1 MSKKETAA
9 PLRVDLY
16 IRVSGQ
22 EQAIK
27 GLSLEAQQENL
38 EEYARERG
46 WVIVGTYIDAAKTAR
61 KRMYKRTNFLR
72 MLEDVKQDK
81 VDLILFTR
89 LDRWFRSVADYYKVM
104 EILDAHNCGW
114 LTTQEQ
120 YDTTTAGG
128 RLYINLR
135 LSIAQNEADL
145 CGERIGVVLDSKVK
159 HGTVVSGKIPF
170 GYRINKEKRLEIVPQ
185 DAAIILDAFE
195 HYRSSVSVRA
205 TAAYIQLTYGL
216 NWDNIRCRRN
226 LCQTLYIGHYE
237 SNGRVNPNFCPP
249 IVPRD
254 LYDDVQKL
262 LSNNTKANPTGRV
275 FLFTSLLICAECGHR
290 LAGLQTGYGPYYRCP
305 QHYSRRTCGHKKQIR
320 ETAVEEW
327 LFTFLGDELEKQR
340 LEWEVKEARRK
351 QAAASVDRAAIR
363 RKLSRLKELYVN
375 EMIDLEEYRRDYE
388 LYTTQLAERT
398 APSAEEERPN
408 FEAIEAILETGFR
421 KIYDGLER
429 EEKRTLWRSVIKE
442 IHVDKEWQIT
452 RISFYRCSYTNDT

>member
-1 MSKKETAA
+1 MGKNEVA
-9 PLRVDLY
+9 PLRVALY
-16 IRVSGQ
+16 VRVSGQ

-27 GLSLEAQQENL
+27 GLSLEAQQESL

-46 WVIVGTYIDAAKTAR
+46 WVIVGVYIDAAKTAR
-61 KRMYKRTNFLR
+61 KSLGKRTNFLR
-72 MLEDVKQDK
+72 MLESVKQDN

-170 GYRINKEKRLEIVPQ
+170 GYRINEEKRLEVVPEN
-185 DAAIILDAFE
+185 AAIILDPFE
-195 HYRSSVSVRA
+195 HYRSTVSVRA
-205 TAAYIQLTYGL
+205 TAAYIQRTYGL
-216 NWDNIRCRRN
+216 NWDNVRCRRN
-226 LCQTLYIGHYE
+226 LVQTLYIGHYE

-305 QHYSRRTCGHKKQIR
+305 QHYSRRTCDHKKQIR
-320 ETAVEEW
+320 ETTIEEW
-327 LFTFLGDELEKQR
+327 LFTFLGDELKKQR
-340 LEWEVKEARRK
+340 LEWDIKEARRR
-351 QAAASVDRAAIR
+351 QTAAAIDRAAIH

-388 LYTTQLAERT
+388 LYTAQLAERT

-408 FEAIEAILETGFR
+408 FEAVEAILASGFR

-442 IHVDKEWQIT
+442 IRVDKERQIT
-452 RISFYRCSYTNDT
+452 GTSFL

>member
-1 MSKKETAA
+1 MVKNEAA
-9 PLRVDLY
+9 PLRAALY
-16 IRVSGQ
+16 VRVSGQ

-27 GLSLEAQQENL
+27 GLSLEAQQESL

-46 WVIVGTYIDAAKTAR
+46 WVIVGVYIDAAKTAR
-61 KRMYKRTNFLR
+61 KSLGKRTNFLR
-72 MLEDVKQDK
+72 MLESVKQDK

-104 EILDAHNCGW
+104 EILDAHHCGW

-120 YDTTTAGG
+120 YDTTMAGG

-170 GYRINKEKRLEIVPQ
+170 GYRINEEKRLEIVPEN
-185 DAAIILDAFE
+185 AAIILDTFE
-195 HYRSSVSVRA
+195 HYRSTVSVRA
-205 TAAYIQLTYGL
+205 TAAYIQRTYGL

-290 LAGLQTGYGPYYRCP
+290 LAGLQTGYGPYYRFP
-305 QHYSRRTCGHKKQIR
+305 QHYSRRTCDHKKQIR
-320 ETAVEEW
+320 ENAVEEW
-327 LFTFLGDELEKQR
+327 LLTFLGDELKKQR
-340 LEWEVKEARRK
+340 LEWDIKEARRR
-351 QAAASVDRAAIR
+351 QTAAAIDRAAIR

-388 LYTTQLAERT
+388 LYTAQLAERT

-408 FEAIEAILETGFR
+408 FEAVEAILASGFR

-442 IHVDKEWQIT
+442 ICVDKERQIT
-452 RISFYRCSYTNDT
+452 GISFL

>member
-1 MSKKETAA
+1 MTKKETAA
-9 PLRVDLY
+9 PLHVDLY

-27 GLSLEAQQENL
+27 GLSLEAQQEAL

-46 WVIVGTYIDAAKTAR
+46 WVIVGVYIDAAKTAR
-61 KRMYKRTNFLR
+61 KRLGKRTNFLR

-145 CGERIGVVLDSKVK
+145 CGERIGAVLDSKVK
-159 HGTVVSGKIPF
+159 HGTAVCGKIPF
-170 GYRINKEKRLEIVPQ
+170 GYRINEEKRLEIVPEN
-185 DAAIILDAFE
+185 AAIIHDAFE
-195 HYRSSVSVRA
+195 HYRSCVSLRS
-205 TAAYIQLTYGL
+205 TAAYIRQTYGL
-216 NWDNIRCRRN
+216 DWDNIRCRRN

-237 SNGRVNPNFCPP
+237 SNGRMNPNFCPP

-254 LYDDVQKL
+254 LYDTVQKL

-290 LAGLQTGYGPYYRCP
+290 LAGIRTSGYCYYRCP
-305 QHYSRRTCGHKKQIR
+305 QYCSRQTCTHKKQIR
-320 ETAVEEW
+320 EDAIEQW
-327 LFTFLGDELEKQR
+327 LFSFLGDELEKQR
-340 LEWEVKEARRK
+340 LEWDIKEAQRK
-351 QAAASVDRAAIR
+351 QTSTAVDRAAAR
-363 RKLSRLKELYVN
+363 RKLSRLKELYLN
-375 EMIDLEEYRRDYE
+375 EIIDLEEYRRDYE
-388 LYTTQLAERT
+388 LYNAQLTEHI
-398 APSAEEERPN
+398 APAAEEERPN
-408 FEAIEAILETGFR
+408 FEAVETILSKDFR
-421 KIYDGLER
+421 CIYDSFEP

-442 IHVDKEWQIT
+442 IHVNKERQIT
-452 RISFYRCSYTNDT
+452 GVVFL

>member
-1 MSKKETAA
+1 MSKKEAAA

-46 WVIVGTYIDAAKTAR
+46 WVIVGVYIDAAKTAR
-61 KRMYKRTNFLR
+61 KRLGKRTNFLR

-145 CGERIGVVLDSKVK
+145 CGERFGVVLDSKVK

-170 GYRINKEKRLEIVPQ
+170 GYRINEEKRLEIVPQ

-262 LSNNTKANPTGRV
+262 LSNNTKANP
-275 FLFTSLLICAECGHR
+275 
-290 LAGLQTGYGPYYRCP
+290 CP

-442 IHVDKEWQIT
+442 IHVDKERQIT
-452 RISFYRCSYTNDT
+452 RISFL

>member
-262 LSNNTKANPTGRV
+262 LSNNTKANP
-275 FLFTSLLICAECGHR
+275 
-290 LAGLQTGYGPYYRCP
+290 CP

-388 LYTTQLAERT
+388 LYTPQLAERT

-408 FEAIEAILETGFR
+408 FETIEAILETGFR

-442 IHVDKEWQIT
+442 IHVDKERQIT
-452 RISFYRCSYTNDT
+452 RISFL

>member
-262 LSNNTKANPTGRV
+262 LSNNTKANP
-275 FLFTSLLICAECGHR
+275 
-290 LAGLQTGYGPYYRCP
+290 CP

-408 FEAIEAILETGFR
+408 FETIEAILETGFR

-429 EEKRTLWRSVIKE
+429 EEKRTLWRSVI
-442 IHVDKEWQIT
+442 
-452 RISFYRCSYTNDT
+452 N

>member
-205 TAAYIQLTYGL
+205 TAAYIQRTYGL

-262 LSNNTKANPTGRV
+262 LSNNTKANP
-275 FLFTSLLICAECGHR
+275 
-290 LAGLQTGYGPYYRCP
+290 CP

-442 IHVDKEWQIT
+442 IHVDKERQIT
-452 RISFYRCSYTNDT
+452 RISFL

>member
-9 PLRVDLY
+9 TLRVDLY

-262 LSNNTKANPTGRV
+262 LSNNTKANP
-275 FLFTSLLICAECGHR
+275 
-290 LAGLQTGYGPYYRCP
+290 CP

-442 IHVDKEWQIT
+442 IHVDKERQIT
-452 RISFYRCSYTNDT
+452 RISFL

>member
-1 MSKKETAA
+1 MTKKETAA

-27 GLSLEAQQENL
+27 GLSLEAQQEDL
-38 EEYARERG
+38 EEYAKERG
-46 WVIVGTYIDAAKTAR
+46 WVIVGVYIDAAKTAR
-61 KRMYKRTNFLR
+61 KRLGKRTNFLR
-72 MLEDVKQDK
+72 M
-81 VDLILFTR
+81 
-89 LDRWFRSVADYYKVM
+89 
-104 EILDAHNCGW
+104 LDAHNCGW

-170 GYRINKEKRLEIVPQ
+170 GYRINEEKRLEIVPQ

-205 TAAYIQLTYGL
+205 TAAYIRQTYGL
-216 NWDNIRCRRN
+216 NWDNVRCRRN

-237 SNGRVNPNFCPP
+237 SNGRVNSNFCPP

-290 LAGLQTGYGPYYRCP
+290 LAGIRNGQYCYYRCP
-305 QHYSRRTCGHKKQIR
+305 QHYGRGTCIHKKQIR
-320 ETAVEEW
+320 EKAVEAW
-327 LFTFLGDELEKQR
+327 LFSFLGDELEKQR
-340 LEWEVKEARRK
+340 LEWEIKEAKRK
-351 QAAASVDRAAIR
+351 QAAASIDRAAVR
-363 RKLSRLKELYVN
+363 RKLTRLKELYVA
-375 EMIDLEEYRRDYE
+375 EMIDLDEYRRDYE
-388 LYTTQLAERT
+388 LYTAQLDERP
-398 APSAEEERPN
+398 AVLVREERPN
-408 FEAIEAILETGFR
+408 FEAVEAILAKGFR
-421 KIYDGLER
+421 SIYDSFEP
-429 EEKRTLWRSVIKE
+429 EEKRTLWRSAIKE
-442 IHVDKEWQIT
+442 IHVDKDLQIT
-452 RISFYRCSYTNDT
+452 RIVFL

>member
-388 LYTTQLAERT
+388 LYTAQLAERT
-398 APSAEEERPN
+398 APAAEEERPN
-408 FEAIEAILETGFR
+408 FEAVEAILANGFR

-442 IHVDKEWQIT
+442 IRVDKERQIT
-452 RISFYRCSYTNDT
+452 GIAFL

>member
-1 MSKKETAA
+1 MSKKEAAA

-262 LSNNTKANPTGRV
+262 LSNNTKANP
-275 FLFTSLLICAECGHR
+275 
-290 LAGLQTGYGPYYRCP
+290 CP

-442 IHVDKEWQIT
+442 IHVDKERQIT
-452 RISFYRCSYTNDT
+452 RISFL

>member
-1 MSKKETAA
+1 MGKNETAA

-27 GLSLEAQQENL
+27 GLSLEAQQEDL

-46 WVIVGTYIDAAKTAR
+46 WVIVGVYIDAAKTAR
-61 KRMYKRTNFLR
+61 KRLGKRTNFLR

-170 GYRINKEKRLEIVPQ
+170 GYRINEEKRLEVVPEN
-185 DAAIILDAFE
+185 AAIILDAFE
-195 HYRSSVSVRA
+195 HYRSTVSVRA
-205 TAAYIQLTYGL
+205 TAAYIQRTYGL
-216 NWDNIRCRRN
+216 NWDNVRCRRN
-226 LCQTLYIGHYE
+226 LVQSLYIGHYE

-290 LAGLQTGYGPYYRCP
+290 LAAIQTGYGPYYRCP
-305 QHYSRRTCGHKKQIR
+305 QHYSRRTCDHKKQIK
-320 ETAVEEW
+320 EAAVEEW
-327 LFTFLGDELEKQR
+327 LFTFLGDELKKQR
-340 LEWEVKEARRK
+340 LEWDIKEARRK
-351 QAAASVDRAAIR
+351 QAAVSIDRAAIR

-388 LYTTQLAERT
+388 LYTAQLAERT

-408 FEAIEAILETGFR
+408 FEAVEAILESGFR

-442 IHVDKEWQIT
+442 IRVDKERQIIG
-452 RISFYRCSYTNDT
+452 ISFL

>member
-1 MSKKETAA
+1 MGKNEVA
-9 PLRVDLY
+9 PLRVALY
-16 IRVSGQ
+16 VRVSGQ

-27 GLSLEAQQENL
+27 GLSLEAQQESL

-46 WVIVGTYIDAAKTAR
+46 WVIVGVYIDAAKTAR
-61 KRMYKRTNFLR
+61 KSLGKRTNFLR
-72 MLEDVKQDK
+72 MLESVKQDN

-120 YDTTTAGG
+120 YDTTSSGG

-170 GYRINKEKRLEIVPQ
+170 GYRINEEKRLEVVPEN
-185 DAAIILDAFE
+185 AAIILDAFE
-195 HYRSSVSVRA
+195 HYRSTVSVRA
-205 TAAYIQLTYGL
+205 TAAYIQRTYGL
-216 NWDNIRCRRN
+216 NWDNVRCRRN
-226 LCQTLYIGHYE
+226 LVQTLYIGHYE

-305 QHYSRRTCGHKKQIR
+305 QHYSRQTCDHKKQIR

-327 LFTFLGDELEKQR
+327 LFTFLGDELKKQR
-340 LEWEVKEARRK
+340 LEWDIKEARRR
-351 QAAASVDRAAIR
+351 QTAASIDRAAIR

-388 LYTTQLAERT
+388 LYTAQLAERT

-408 FEAIEAILETGFR
+408 FEAVEAILASGFR

-442 IHVDKEWQIT
+442 IRVDKERQIT
-452 RISFYRCSYTNDT
+452 GISFL

>member
-1 MSKKETAA
+1 MAKNETAA

-27 GLSLEAQQENL
+27 GLSLEAQQEDL

-46 WVIVGTYIDAAKTAR
+46 WVIVGVYIDAAKTAR
-61 KRMYKRTNFLR
+61 KRLGKRTNFLR

-104 EILDAHNCGW
+104 EILDAHKCGW

-170 GYRINKEKRLEIVPQ
+170 GYRINEEKRLEVVPQ

-195 HYRSSVSVRA
+195 HYRSTVSVRA
-205 TAAYIQLTYGL
+205 TAAYIQQTYGL
-216 NWDNIRCRRN
+216 NWDNVRCRRN

-290 LAGLQTGYGPYYRCP
+290 LAGIHTGYGAYYRC
-305 QHYSRRTCGHKKQIR
+305 RTYTERKTCPHKKHIK
-320 ETAVEEW
+320 EEAVEEW
-327 LFTFLGDELEKQR
+327 LFSFLGSELEKQR
-340 LEWEVKEARRK
+340 LEWEVKETQRK
-351 QAAASVDRAAIR
+351 QAAASLDRAAIR

-375 EMIDLEEYRRDYE
+375 EIIDLEEYRRDYE
-388 LYTTQLAERT
+388 LYTAQLAERT
-398 APSAEEERPN
+398 APAAEEERPN
-408 FEAIEAILETGFR
+408 FEAVEAILASGFR

-442 IHVDKEWQIT
+442 IRVDKERQIT
-452 RISFYRCSYTNDT
+452 GIAFL

>member
-262 LSNNTKANPTGRV
+262 LSNNTKANP
-275 FLFTSLLICAECGHR
+275 
-290 LAGLQTGYGPYYRCP
+290 CP

-375 EMIDLEEYRRDYE
+375 KMIDLEEYRRDYE

-442 IHVDKEWQIT
+442 IHVDKERQIT
-452 RISFYRCSYTNDT
+452 RIVFL

>member
-1 MSKKETAA
+1 MSKKEAAA

-205 TAAYIQLTYGL
+205 TAAYIQRTYGL

-327 LFTFLGDELEKQR
+327 LFTFLVDELEKQR

-442 IHVDKEWQIT
+442 IHVDKERQIT
-452 RISFYRCSYTNDT
+452 RISFL

>member
-1 MSKKETAA
+1 MGKNEVA
-9 PLRVDLY
+9 PLRVALY
-16 IRVSGQ
+16 VRVSGQ

-27 GLSLEAQQENL
+27 GLSLEAQQESL

-46 WVIVGTYIDAAKTAR
+46 WVIVGVYIDAAKTAR
-61 KRMYKRTNFLR
+61 KSLGKRTNFLR
-72 MLEDVKQDK
+72 MLESVKQDN

-170 GYRINKEKRLEIVPQ
+170 GYRINEEKRLEVVPEN
-185 DAAIILDAFE
+185 AAIILDAFE
-195 HYRSSVSVRA
+195 HYRSTVSVRA
-205 TAAYIQLTYGL
+205 TAAYIQRTYGL
-216 NWDNIRCRRN
+216 NWDNVRCRRN
-226 LCQTLYIGHYE
+226 LVQTLYIGHYE

-305 QHYSRRTCGHKKQIR
+305 QHYSRRTCDHKKQIR

-327 LFTFLGDELEKQR
+327 LFTFLGDELKKQR
-340 LEWEVKEARRK
+340 LEWDIKEARRR
-351 QAAASVDRAAIR
+351 QTAASIDRAAIR

-375 EMIDLEEYRRDYE
+375 EMIDLEEYRWDYE
-388 LYTTQLAERT
+388 LYTAQLAERT

-408 FEAIEAILETGFR
+408 FEAVEAILASGFR

-442 IHVDKEWQIT
+442 IRVDKERQIT
-452 RISFYRCSYTNDT
+452 GISFL

>member
-1 MSKKETAA
+1 MSKKEAAA

-46 WVIVGTYIDAAKTAR
+46 WVIVGVYIDAAKTAR
-61 KRMYKRTNFLR
+61 KRLGKRTNFLR

-262 LSNNTKANPTGRV
+262 LSNNTKANP
-275 FLFTSLLICAECGHR
+275 
-290 LAGLQTGYGPYYRCP
+290 CP

-442 IHVDKEWQIT
+442 IHVDKERQIT
-452 RISFYRCSYTNDT
+452 RISFL

>member
-1 MSKKETAA
+1 MSKKEAAA

-81 VDLILFTR
+81 VDLMLFTR

-170 GYRINKEKRLEIVPQ
+170 GYRINEEKRLEIVPQ

-205 TAAYIQLTYGL
+205 TAAYIQRTYGL

-327 LFTFLGDELEKQR
+327 LFTFLVDELEKQR

-442 IHVDKEWQIT
+442 IHVDKERQIT
-452 RISFYRCSYTNDT
+452 RISFL

>member
-1 MSKKETAA
+1 MRAA
-9 PLRVDLY
+9 LY

-46 WVIVGTYIDAAKTAR
+46 WAIVGIYIDAAKTAR
-61 KRMYKRTNFLR
+61 KRLGKRTEFLR

-104 EILDAHNCGW
+104 EVLEAHKCGW

-145 CGERIGVVLDSKVK
+145 CGERIGAVLDSKVK
-159 HGTVVSGKIPF
+159 HGTVVCGKIPF
-170 GYRINKEKRLEIVPQ
+170 GYRINEEKRLEIVPQ
-185 DAAIILDAFE
+185 DAAIILDAFK
-195 HYRSSVSVRA
+195 HYRATVSVRA
-205 TAAYIQLTYGL
+205 TAAYIRQTYGL
-216 NWDNIRCRRN
+216 NWDNVRCRRN
-226 LCQTLYIGHYE
+226 LCQTLYIGRYE
-237 SNGRVNPNFCPP
+237 SRGRVNAEFCPP
-249 IVPRD
+249 IVPKD

-290 LAGLQTGYGPYYRCP
+290 LAGIRNGHYCYYRC
-305 QHYSRRTCGHKKQIR
+305 RTYTERKTCPHKKQIK
-320 ETAVEEW
+320 EEEVEQW
-327 LFTFLGDELEKQR
+327 LFTFLGDELKNQR
-340 LEWEVKEARRK
+340 LEWDLKEIERK
-351 QAAASVDRAAIR
+351 HTAASIDRAAIR

-375 EMIDLEEYRRDYE
+375 EMIDFNEYRQDYE
-388 LYTTQLAERT
+388 LYMSQLAQQASPVVR
-398 APSAEEERPN
+398 EERPN
-408 FEAIEAILETGFR
+408 FEAVESILAKGFR
-421 KIYDGLER
+421 IIYDSFKP

-442 IHVDKEWQIT
+442 IHVDKERNIT
-452 RISFYRCSYTNDT
+452 GVVFL

>member
-1 MSKKETAA
+1 MGKNEVA
-9 PLRVDLY
+9 PLRVALY
-16 IRVSGQ
+16 VRVSGQ

-27 GLSLEAQQENL
+27 GLSLEAQQESL

-46 WVIVGTYIDAAKTAR
+46 WVIVGVYIDAAKTAR
-61 KRMYKRTNFLR
+61 KSLGKRTNFLR
-72 MLEDVKQDK
+72 MLESVKQDN

-170 GYRINKEKRLEIVPQ
+170 GYRINEEKRLEVVPEN
-185 DAAIILDAFE
+185 AAIILDPFE
-195 HYRSSVSVRA
+195 HYRSTVSVRA
-205 TAAYIQLTYGL
+205 TAAYIQRTYGL

-305 QHYSRRTCGHKKQIR
+305 QHYSRRTCDHKKQIR
-320 ETAVEEW
+320 ETTIEEW
-327 LFTFLGDELEKQR
+327 LFTFLGDELKKQR
-340 LEWEVKEARRK
+340 LEWDIKEARRR
-351 QAAASVDRAAIR
+351 QTAAAIDRAAIH

-388 LYTTQLAERT
+388 LYTAQLAERT

-408 FEAIEAILETGFR
+408 FEAVEAILASGFR

-429 EEKRTLWRSVIKE
+429 GEKRTLWRSVIKE
-442 IHVDKEWQIT
+442 IRVDKERQIT
-452 RISFYRCSYTNDT
+452 GISFL

>member
-1 MSKKETAA
+1 MGKNEVA
-9 PLRVDLY
+9 PLRVALY
-16 IRVSGQ
+16 VRVSGQ

-27 GLSLEAQQENL
+27 GLSLEAQQESL

-46 WVIVGTYIDAAKTAR
+46 WVIVGVYIDAAKTAR
-61 KRMYKRTNFLR
+61 KSLGKRTNFLR
-72 MLEDVKQDK
+72 MLESVKQDN

-170 GYRINKEKRLEIVPQ
+170 GYRINEEKRLEVVPEN
-185 DAAIILDAFE
+185 AAIILDPFE
-195 HYRSSVSVRA
+195 HYRSTVSVRA
-205 TAAYIQLTYGL
+205 TAAYIQRTYGL
-216 NWDNIRCRRN
+216 NWDNVRCRRN
-226 LCQTLYIGHYE
+226 LVQTLYIGHYE

-305 QHYSRRTCGHKKQIR
+305 QHYSRRTCDHKKQIR
-320 ETAVEEW
+320 ETTIEEW
-327 LFTFLGDELEKQR
+327 LFTFLGDELKKQR
-340 LEWEVKEARRK
+340 LEWDIKEARRR
-351 QAAASVDRAAIR
+351 QTAAAIDRAAIH

-388 LYTTQLAERT
+388 LYTAQLAERT

-408 FEAIEAILETGFR
+408 FEAVEAILASGFR

-429 EEKRTLWRSVIKE
+429 GEKRTLWRSVIKE
-442 IHVDKEWQIT
+442 IRVDKERQIT
-452 RISFYRCSYTNDT
+452 GISFL

>member
-81 VDLILFTR
+81 VDLMLFTR

-205 TAAYIQLTYGL
+205 TAAYIQRTYGL

-327 LFTFLGDELEKQR
+327 LFTFLVDELEKQR

-442 IHVDKEWQIT
+442 IHVDKERQIT
-452 RISFYRCSYTNDT
+452 RISFL

>member
-1 MSKKETAA
+1 MSKKEAAA

-81 VDLILFTR
+81 VDLMLFTR

-205 TAAYIQLTYGL
+205 TAAYIQRTYGL

-327 LFTFLGDELEKQR
+327 LFTFLVDELEKQR

-442 IHVDKEWQIT
+442 IHVDKERQIT
-452 RISFYRCSYTNDT
+452 RISFL

>member
-72 MLEDVKQDK
+72 ILEDVKQDK

-262 LSNNTKANPTGRV
+262 LSNNTKENP
-275 FLFTSLLICAECGHR
+275 
-290 LAGLQTGYGPYYRCP
+290 CP

-388 LYTTQLAERT
+388 LYTQLAERT

-442 IHVDKEWQIT
+442 IHVDKERQIT
-452 RISFYRCSYTNDT
+452 RISFL

>member
-1 MSKKETAA
+1 M
-9 PLRVDLY
+9 
-16 IRVSGQ
+16 
-22 EQAIK
+22 
-27 GLSLEAQQENL
+27 
-38 EEYARERG
+38 
-46 WVIVGTYIDAAKTAR
+46 IVGVYIDAAKTAR
-61 KRMYKRTNFLR
+61 KRLGKRTNFLR

-104 EILDAHNCGW
+104 EILDAHKCGW

-170 GYRINKEKRLEIVPQ
+170 GYRINEEKRLEVVPQ

-205 TAAYIQLTYGL
+205 TAAYIRQTYGL
-216 NWDNIRCRRN
+216 NWDNVRCRRN

-290 LAGLQTGYGPYYRCP
+290 LAGIHTGYGAYYRC
-305 QHYSRRTCGHKKQIR
+305 RTYTERKTCPHKKHIK
-320 ETAVEEW
+320 EEAVEEW
-327 LFTFLGDELEKQR
+327 LFSFLGNELEKQR
-340 LEWEVKEARRK
+340 LEWEVKEALRK
-351 QAAASVDRAAIR
+351 QAAASLDRAAIR

-388 LYTTQLAERT
+388 LYTAQLAERT
-398 APSAEEERPN
+398 APAAEEERPN
-408 FEAIEAILETGFR
+408 FEAVEAILANGFR

-442 IHVDKEWQIT
+442 IRVDKERQIT
-452 RISFYRCSYTNDT
+452 GIAFL

>member
-1 MSKKETAA
+1 MTKKETAA

-27 GLSLEAQQENL
+27 GLSLEAQQEDL
-38 EEYARERG
+38 EEYAKERG

-72 MLEDVKQDK
+72 MLEDVKHDK

-254 LYDDVQKL
+254 LYDDVQRNTAGTMNYTP
-262 LSNNTKANPTGRV
+262 LSLPSAPPLPPRRNAPTLR
-275 FLFTSLLICAECGHR
+275 
-290 LAGLQTGYGPYYRCP
+290 Q
-305 QHYSRRTCGHKKQIR
+305 SRRSLKP
-320 ETAVEEW
+320 
-327 LFTFLGDELEKQR
+327 
-340 LEWEVKEARRK
+340 
-351 QAAASVDRAAIR
+351 ASVKSMTAWSE
-363 RKLSRLKELYVN
+363 RKS
-375 EMIDLEEYRRDYE
+375 
-388 LYTTQLAERT
+388 
-398 APSAEEERPN
+398 APSGAP
-408 FEAIEAILETGFR
+408 
-421 KIYDGLER
+421 
-429 EEKRTLWRSVIKE
+429 
-442 IHVDKEWQIT
+442 
-452 RISFYRCSYTNDT
+452 

>member
-1 MSKKETAA
+1 MSKKEAAA

-46 WVIVGTYIDAAKTAR
+46 WVIVGVYIDAAKTAR
-61 KRMYKRTNFLR
+61 KRLGKRTNFLR

-170 GYRINKEKRLEIVPQ
+170 GYRINEEKRLEIVPQ

-205 TAAYIQLTYGL
+205 TAAYIQRTYGL

-262 LSNNTKANPTGRV
+262 LSNNTKANP
-275 FLFTSLLICAECGHR
+275 
-290 LAGLQTGYGPYYRCP
+290 CP

-442 IHVDKEWQIT
+442 IHVDKERQIT
-452 RISFYRCSYTNDT
+452 RISFL

>member
-1 MSKKETAA
+1 MSKKEAAA

-170 GYRINKEKRLEIVPQ
+170 GYRINEEKRLEIVPQ

-327 LFTFLGDELEKQR
+327 LFTFLVDELEKQR

-442 IHVDKEWQIT
+442 IHVDKERQIT
-452 RISFYRCSYTNDT
+452 RISFL